1 MQEFPPFFIIVNTHN
16 LKAFLSNRLS
26 LSSKGRKM
34 GTASSFYKLDTDI
47 LPFVNCYFL
56 RSEIKKSYEN
66 NILFCKE

>member
-1 MQEFPPFFIIVNTHN
+1 
-16 LKAFLSNRLS
+16 
-26 LSSKGRKM
+26 M